1 MIRPLY
7 PIDLA
12 SLLLLPRK
20 SLPNEAISRDGV
32 GNANPLTLWALLQH
46 WFPLGRTRY
55 SWVSLD
61 RGRVQGIVSARNC
74 SSPNAWQIDY
84 LRVKDDYLDDERC
97 FALLDKLSV
106 FGAEKGAK
114 KVFLRLHSDSP
125 LMDGARN
132 CGFSCYTRY
141 YLYRYDGAG
150 KLGTAETPL
159 AYHLR
164 PRSSADDYRL
174 FELYS
179 ATVPA
184 PVRTAEGLTFA
195 EWQESR
201 DRGSW
206 LEHHREFVLQ
216 KEESLTGWLRIST
229 AGGAGRFEAMF
240 HPAEEEGLQH
250 LVNWGLVRLDGK
262 PPFFCIVSAFQ
273 EQLKRLL
280 EGLGFE
286 ESAEYCALVKELA
299 IRVREPSFMPVQA

>member
-1 MIRPLY
+1 MIRSLY

-20 SLPNEAISRDGV
+20 SLPNEAISLDGV

-46 WFPLGRTRY
+46 WFPLGRMRY
-55 SWVSLD
+55 SWVSID
-61 RGRVQGIVSARNC
+61 RGRVRGIVSARNS

-84 LRVKDDYLDDERC
+84 LRVKDEEC
-97 FALLDKLSV
+97 GFALLDRLSAA
-106 FGAEKGAK
+106 GAEKGAK

-125 LMDGARN
+125 LMDGARRS
-132 CGFSCYTRY
+132 GFSCYTKY

-150 KLGTAETPL
+150 KLGTAETPP

-174 FELYS
+174 FELYN

-195 EWQESR
+195 EWRESR
-201 DRGSW
+201 DRSSW
-206 LEHHREFVLQ
+206 QEHHQEFVLQ
-216 KEESLTGWLRIST
+216 KEESLAGWLRIST
-229 AGGAGRFEAMF
+229 AGGSGRFEAMF

-262 PPFFCIVSAFQ
+262 PPLFCIVSAFQ

-286 ESAEYCALVKELA
+286 EAAEYCALVKELA
-299 IRVREPSFMPVQA
+299 LRVRDPSFMPVQA

>member
-1 MIRPLY
+1 MIRSLY

-20 SLPNEAISRDGV
+20 SLPNEAISLDGV
-32 GNANPLTLWALLQH
+32 GNANALTLWALLQH
-46 WFPLGRTRY
+46 WFPLGRMRY
-55 SWVSLD
+55 SWVSID
-61 RGRVQGIVSARNC
+61 RGRVRGIVSARNS

-84 LRVKDDYLDDERC
+84 LRVKDEEC
-97 FALLDKLSV
+97 GFALLYRLSAA
-106 FGAEKGAK
+106 GAEKGAK

-125 LMDGARN
+125 LMDGARRS
-132 CGFSCYTRY
+132 GFSCYTKY

-150 KLGTAETPL
+150 KLGTAETPPT
-159 AYHLR
+159 YHLR

-174 FELYS
+174 FELYN

-195 EWQESR
+195 EWRESR
-201 DRGSW
+201 DRSSW
-206 LEHHREFVLQ
+206 QEHHQEFVLQ
-216 KEESLTGWLRIST
+216 KEESLAGWLRIST
-229 AGGAGRFEAMF
+229 AGGSGRFEAMF

-262 PPFFCIVSAFQ
+262 PPLFCIVSAFQ

-286 ESAEYCALVKELA
+286 EAAEYCALVKELA
-299 IRVREPSFMPVQA
+299 LRVRDPSFMPVQA